1 MLECNVITEF
11 YQNRTILLTG
21 VTGFLGQAIAS
32 KILRD
37 LSQVRRLYVLVRSK
51 KGRGG
56 ATMSATERLEE
67 EFFNSSVLEGFKRSE
82 PEEYQRVRAKVVA
95 VQGDISQRRLGI
107 DDNLYADLQ
116 SDVDLVINVAATV
129 EFDAALDLSIEL
141 NTLGPQRI
149 LEFVHGCRKI
159 PVLVHVSTAY
169 VNGCL
174 TGSIPEEPLPPDR
187 TIAQLKANSNAD
199 TFDPEAEIKTC
210 FDFCVGVRREASS
223 APMREVFEKE
233 ALQQNRER
241 QVSDSRREKLIE
253 GKATR
258 WIHDQ
263 LVNEGMRRAKAY
275 GWNDIYTFTKAMG
288 EQMLIKKRESIP
300 VVIVRPS
307 IIESS
312 LEDPEPGWIS
322 GLKVG
327 DPLVIA
333 YGKGVLPDFPARPDS
348 ALDMIPVDIVVNAV
362 VGSATQAT
370 ADQVRVYQVATSGE
384 NPLLNAT
391 MFSYV
396 REYFL
401 DHPMYDKKGKVPVLK
416 PLTLP
421 SRRRFSRKIFVKYQ
435 FPVAVGQWLID
446 RLPNGRA
453 SNRVRRR
460 LNAQKKR
467 LERVLYY
474 TNLFS
479 PYTFL
484 DCRFETK
491 SLLALFD
498 SLPAIEQ
505 QHFNMDVRCIR
516 WEQYYKEI
524 HLPGLRKHVLKEGNG
539 SDPLRADESP
549 EATPGG

>member
-1 MLECNVITEF
+1 MLDRNVITEF

-37 LSQVRRLYVLVRSK
+37 LSQMRRLYVLVRSK

-56 ATMSATERLEE
+56 AILSATERLEE
-67 EFFNSSVLEGFKRSE
+67 EFFNSSVLEGFKRSK
-82 PEEYQRVRAKVVA
+82 PDEYQRVRAKVVP
-95 VQGDISQRRLGI
+95 VQGDISQHRLGI
-107 DDNLYADLQ
+107 DDALYADLQ

-129 EFDAALDLSIEL
+129 EFDAPLDLSIEL

-149 LEFVHGCRKI
+149 LEFIQGCPKD

-174 TGSIPEEPLPPDR
+174 TGSIPEEPLPMDR
-187 TIAQLKANSNAD
+187 TIAQIKANSNAD
-199 TFDPEAEIKTC
+199 TFDPEIEIQSC
-210 FDFCVGVRREASS
+210 FDFCVGISREASS
-223 APMREVFEKE
+223 TSMRAQFRREVQ
-233 ALQQNRER
+233 QQNNARP
-241 QVSDSRREKLIE
+241 VSDSRREKLID
-253 GKATR
+253 GKAQR
-258 WIHDQ
+258 WIHDR
-263 LVNEGMRRAKAY
+263 LVGEGMHRAKTY

-288 EQMLIKKRESIP
+288 EQMLVKKRQSTP

-312 LEDPEPGWIS
+312 LADPEPGWIS

-370 ADQVRVYQVATSGE
+370 ADRVRVYQVATSGE

-391 MFSYV
+391 MFAYV

-421 SRRRFSRKIFVKYQ
+421 SRRRFSRRIFVRYQ

-446 RLPNGRA
+446 WLPIGPA

-467 LERVLYY
+467 LDRVLYY

-491 SLLALFD
+491 SLLAFFE
-498 SLPAIEQ
+498 SLPAREQ

-539 SDPLRADESP
+539 TDPLLADESA
-549 EATPGG
+549 EATPAG

>member
-1 MLECNVITEF
+1 VPDRNVITEF

-21 VTGFLGQAIAS
+21 VTGFLGQAIAA

-37 LSQVRRLYVLVRSK
+37 LSQIRRLYVLVRSK
-51 KGRGG
+51 TGRGG
-56 ATMSATERLEE
+56 TALSAMERLEV
-67 EFFNSSVLEGFKRSE
+67 EFFNSSVLDGFKRSA
-82 PEEYQRVRAKVVA
+82 PEMYQRVRAKVV
-95 VQGDISQRRLGI
+95 VVPGDISQQQLGVE
-107 DDNLYADLQ
+107 DNLYADLQ
-116 SDVDLVINVAATV
+116 SEVDLVLNVAATV

-141 NTLGPQRI
+141 NTLGPQRM
-149 LEFVHGCRKI
+149 LEFIQGCRKE

-169 VNGCL
+169 VNGCR
-174 TGSIPEEPLPPDR
+174 TGSIPEEPLPMDR
-187 TIAQLKANSNAD
+187 TIAQLETASAGD
-199 TFDPEAEIKTC
+199 TFDPETEIKRC
-210 FDFCVGVRREASS
+210 FDFCIGIRREASS
-223 APMREVFEKE
+223 SRMRELFESE
-233 ALQQNRER
+233 VRHQNKAR
-241 QVSDSRREKLIE
+241 QVSDSRREKLVE
-253 GKATR
+253 GKAHR

-263 LVNEGMRRAKAY
+263 LVSEGMRRAKGY

-288 EQMLIKKRESIP
+288 EQMLVKKRQSVP
-300 VVIVRPS
+300 LVIVRPS

-362 VGSATQAT
+362 VGSPTQAT
-370 ADQVRVYQVATSGE
+370 ADRVRVYQVATSGE

-391 MFSYV
+391 MFAYV

-401 DHPMYDKKGKVPVLK
+401 DHPMHNKKGQVPVLK

-421 SRRRFSRKIFVKYQ
+421 SRRRFNRKIFVRYQ
-435 FPVAVGQWLID
+435 FPVAVGQWLVD
-446 RLPNGRA
+446 RLPNGLA

-460 LNAQKKR
+460 LKAQKKR
-467 LERVLYY
+467 LERVMYY

-491 SLLALFD
+491 SLLAFFE
-498 SLPAIEQ
+498 SLPPQEQ
-505 QHFNMDVRCIR
+505 QQFNMDVRCIR

-539 SDPLRADESP
+539 ADPLLADEST
-549 EATPGG
+549 EATPAS